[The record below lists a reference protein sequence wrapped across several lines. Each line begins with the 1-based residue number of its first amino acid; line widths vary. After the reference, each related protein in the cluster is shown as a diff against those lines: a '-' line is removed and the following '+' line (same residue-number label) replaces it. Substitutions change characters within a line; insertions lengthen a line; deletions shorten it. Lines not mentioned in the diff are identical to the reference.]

1 MQDLKYKRLFVAIG
15 ISADDGL
22 KDLVNHLKRNFA
34 GDRINWVNLENI
46 HLTLKF
52 LGETSTNKTE
62 EIVSALEEVA
72 AVNKSVEYS
81 LSKCGIFGS
90 RYDPRVIWLG
100 ADKHPEAIL
109 KLGKDVIDAMHH
121 AGFDRDRQN
130 YVPHLTLGRIKQ
142 ISDKHHFQRIIS
154 EVKTIEYQ
162 ILKANEFRL
171 YESVLK
177 SIGPVYSILARF
189 PLKLDK

>member
-15 ISADDGL
+15 IVADDGL
-22 KDLVNHLKRNFA
+22 KDLVSYLKENLA

-52 LGETSTNKTE
+52 LGETPSYRIE
-62 EIVSALEEVA
+62 QIVAALEEVA
-72 AVNKSVEYS
+72 AVNKSIEYS

-142 ISDKHHFQRIIS
+142 ISDKQHFQKVIS
-154 EVKTIEYQ
+154 ETKPIEYQ
-162 ILKANEFRL
+162 TLKINEFRL

-177 SIGPVYSILARF
+177 AAGPIYSILARF
-189 PLKLDK
+189 PLKMDA